1 MNMEDLKDS
10 ISELIWDP
18 TIDYLDKVEHVK
30 NLLDCAYAIGYSTGV
45 DDTKS
50 AVLKVIYN
58 ELGE

>member
-10 ISELIWDP
+10 ISELIWNP
-18 TIDYLDKVEHVK
+18 TIDYLYKVERLS
-30 NLLDCAYAIGYSTGV
+30 LLMNCAYAIGYSTGV

-50 AVLKVIYN
+50 AVLKAIYN